1 MLMMPSGR
9 ERGRGYHGNV
19 SVHGTGSA
27 GLGGGPDL
35 RVSGHDL
42 TKLANDL
49 DDMQEHLDKQV
60 KRMDGLVDRIE
71 AGWRG
76 PAATAY
82 REFHRAA
89 AEDAVRIREVMK
101 LLEQAVRMSRDGFS
115 RHDLSVLEKMRA
127 VRVDID
133 SEVDKLSTPDP
144 DAGAETA
151 TPSSPR
157 SSLDSY

>member
-1 MLMMPSGR
+1 LS
-9 ERGRGYHGNV
+9 V
-19 SVHGTGSA
+19 SVHGAGNAGQGS
-27 GLGGGPDL
+27 GPDL

-42 TKLANDL
+42 TQLANDL

-71 AGWRG
+71 AGWKG

-89 AEDAVRIREVMK
+89 AEDAVRIRDVMK

-115 RHDLSVLEKMRA
+115 RHDLSVLEMMRA
-127 VRVDID
+127 IRVDID

-144 DAGAETA
+144 DAGPETV